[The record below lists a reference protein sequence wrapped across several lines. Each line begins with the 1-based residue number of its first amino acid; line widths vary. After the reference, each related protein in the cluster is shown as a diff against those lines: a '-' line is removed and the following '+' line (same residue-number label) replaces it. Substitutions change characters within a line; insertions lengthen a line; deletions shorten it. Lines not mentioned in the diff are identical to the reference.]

1 MHTMRGKLTI
11 YLMLSVLFVTT
22 VIAGISSMRIS
33 HMVTENRGVMLGE
46 LANHMANQ
54 LNKDM
59 QSRGNEVQMLT
70 QLSDIKSPFTT
81 NQEKLAIFEQLRKS
95 YPYYAWIG
103 MTDASGNILVGT
115 DGLLVGKNVSK
126 RSWFIHGS
134 KGLHMGSVHD
144 AFLLA
149 NIMPKPKWDDLPLRL
164 VDVSAPIL
172 DENGQLLGV
181 ICGHLGWDW
190 AFEMREELLRSDTL
204 KNVDILVTKS
214 DGSLLMG
221 TAELPSAS
229 INLSS
234 LNSFQ
239 NALQRQQGLA
249 EERWANG
256 VEYLSAA
263 RYLTTPENEMLQW
276 GVVARE
282 SVRSVIT
289 PAYSILVNSIVIL
302 VLMMLLLWLL
312 VWKIVS
318 RSTRALEDL
327 TKVAD
332 RIRHGDEKADI
343 SPYATNDSEVG
354 MLSSS
359 IGQLVDSL
367 QQEVRA
373 KTELA
378 NELQLMARIY
388 EESPQG
394 VMITDSQKNILSVN
408 DAFTTVTGYE
418 REDVLGKSPSLLNS
432 NRHSSEFY
440 RGMWSCILN
449 EGRWQGEIWN
459 RNKSGEVYP
468 EWLVVS
474 TLKNKQ
480 NEVTHYIG
488 IFSDISEKIENE
500 KQLEFLANHDVLTQ
514 LPNRRLLQD
523 YINQALDSNE
533 TQAGLIFLDLD
544 FFKAIND
551 SLGHIVGDELLR
563 QVAEALNN
571 QFKSPNLVARF
582 GGDEFV
588 IFMPQVQ
595 TKNELESAVQQVAEL
610 FQAPYLVG
618 DYTLQIGATMG
629 VSVYPVDGSDAQSLI
644 QAADT
649 AMYDVKKNHLN
660 SYQFYNDSMRQA
672 AIKKLYFEND
682 LKNALINQE
691 LFLVYQPQIDLK
703 TQNLVGFE
711 TLLRWTHPQRGVV
724 SPSEFVPVLEKMGLI
739 EEVGLWVVREAL
751 NQFTT
756 WSAAY
761 QLEGVSISIN
771 LSAIQLRSPKF
782 IEDIEAIIQSS
793 QVDSQSIVFEVTESM
808 MVEDNFRNNKVF
820 ESIQNMG
827 CRLSLDD
834 YGTGYSNLYYLDRLN
849 LSELKIDRQFILNID
864 VNESDR
870 LIVHHTIQMA
880 QSLGL
885 HVVIEGIETQVQLE
899 KLAEYSNLIIQG
911 YYFDKP
917 LNQAEL
923 MQRLEARKRIQHWPQ
938 KS

>member
-1 MHTMRGKLTI
+1 MRGKLTV
-11 YLMLSVLFVTT
+11 YLMFSVLLVTT
-22 VIAGISSMRIS
+22 VIAGISSIRIS
-33 HMVTENRGVMLGE
+33 HMVTENRSVMLSE
-46 LANHMANQ
+46 LANHMAHQ

-81 NQEKLAIFEQLRKS
+81 NEEKLAIFEQLRKA

-126 RSWFIHGS
+126 RSWFVEGS
-134 KGLHMGSVHD
+134 KGVHMGSVHD

-190 AFEMREELLRSDTL
+190 AFEMREELLRPDTL

-234 LNSFQ
+234 LNSFK
-239 NALQRQQGLA
+239 NALSQQRAIA
-249 EERWANG
+249 EERWVNG

-263 RYLTTPENEMLQW
+263 RYLSTPENQMLQW

-282 SVRSVIT
+282 SVRSVTT
-289 PAYSILVNSIVIL
+289 PANSIFMNSIVVL
-302 VLMMLLLWLL
+302 LLMMLVLWGL
-312 VWKIVS
+312 VWKVVS
-318 RSTRALEDL
+318 HSTRALEAL
-327 TKVAD
+327 TQATD
-332 RIRHGDEKADI
+332 GIRHGEKNVDI
-343 SPYATNDSEVG
+343 SSCATNDEVG
-354 MLSSS
+354 MLSNS
-359 IGQLVDSL
+359 ISLLVDDL

-373 KTELA
+373 KTALT
-378 NELQLMARIY
+378 NELLLMARIY

-408 DAFTTVTGYE
+408 NAFTTVTGYGQDE
-418 REDVLGKSPSLLNS
+418 VLGKSPSILNS
-432 NRHSSEFY
+432 RRQSSEFY
-440 RGMWSCILN
+440 QEMWGCILN

-459 RNKSGEVYP
+459 RNKSGLIYP

-474 TLKNKQ
+474 TLKNKH
-480 NEVTHYIG
+480 NEITHYIG
-488 IFSDISEKIENE
+488 IFSDISEKKESE

-523 YINQALDSNE
+523 YINQTLEENE

-563 QVAEALNN
+563 QVADALNK
-571 QFKSPNLVARF
+571 QFKSPNLIARF

-588 IFMPQVQ
+588 IFMPQVH
-595 TKNELESAVQQVAEL
+595 TKNELERIVQEVAEL
-610 FQAPYLVG
+610 FQTPYVVG

-629 VSVYPVDGSDAQSLI
+629 VSVYPHDGNDAQSLI

-649 AMYDVKKNHLN
+649 AMYDVKKNHLS

-672 AIKKLYFEND
+672 AIKTLHFEND
-682 LKNALINQE
+682 LKEALTNQE
-691 LFLVYQPQIDLK
+691 LFLVFQPQIDLQ
-703 TQNLVGFE
+703 TQNLVGLE
-711 TLLRWTHPQRGVV
+711 TLLRWKHPQRGMV
-724 SPSEFVPVLEKMGLI
+724 SPVEFIPVLEKMGLI
-739 EEVGLWVVREAL
+739 EEIGLWVAKEAL
-751 NQFTT
+751 NQFAK
-756 WSAAY
+756 WSDHAL
-761 QLEGVSISIN
+761 LENVSISIN

-782 IEDIEAIIQSS
+782 IDDLEGIIQSS
-793 QVDSQSIVFEVTESM
+793 QVDSQNIVFEVTESM

-849 LSELKIDRQFILNID
+849 LSELKIDRQFISNID
-864 VNESDR
+864 INESDR

-885 HVVIEGIETQVQLE
+885 QVVIEGIETQEQLAR
-899 KLAEYSNLIIQG
+899 LADYSNLIIQG

-917 LNQAEL
+917 LSQTEL
-923 MQRLEARKRIQHWPQ
+923 NQRLEAHKRLNRWPN